1 MKEKTEMLR
10 YSAIIVDDEAIV
22 REGLVKHFDW
32 KKYSIEIKGCFA
44 DGTEAWEFLKNQEID
59 ILITDVKMVRM
70 DGIEL
75 TRRAVEKYPN
85 INVLFISGYG
95 DIDYLKNAI
104 KLGAV
109 DYILKSIDLEELAEA
124 MERTT
129 ERIRK
134 RKRYEKII
142 RTPKGKESESGDQE
156 PSVEHN
162 AAIYKVKELI
172 ERKYNEQLCVECLAD
187 AVNLS
192 TTYLCSLFKAQT
204 GMTLNDYITRIRMEA
219 AMRMLSDTQKH
230 TYEICYDVGYLSPAY
245 FCRLFKTYTGKTPKD
260 WRNENQRL

>member
-44 DGTEAWEFLKNQEID
+44 DGTDAWEFLKNQEID

-142 RTPKGKESESGDQE
+142 RTPKGKESLS
-156 PSVEHN
+156 
-162 AAIYKVKELI
+162 
-172 ERKYNEQLCVECLAD
+172 VECLAD

>member
-44 DGTEAWEFLKNQEID
+44 DGTDAWEFLKNQEID

-124 MERTT
+124 MERAAKLWGS
-129 ERIRK
+129 RKSFFLVNGSSAGLLAGIRALTK
-134 RKRYEKII
+134 R
-142 RTPKGKESESGDQE
+142 GDKVLMARGCHRAVYHA
-156 PSVEHN
+156 VE
-162 AAIYKVKELI
+162 L
-172 ERKYNEQLCVECLAD
+172 
-187 AVNLS
+187 
-192 TTYLCSLFKAQT
+192 
-204 GMTLNDYITRIRMEA
+204 
-219 AMRMLSDTQKH
+219 
-230 TYEICYDVGYLSPAY
+230 
-245 FCRLFKTYTGKTPKD
+245 
-260 WRNENQRL
+260 